1 MTTLPN
7 RQLVTIALG
16 NLGGH
21 EQSVH
26 TEDIALEA
34 DRLAP
39 GRFAWRKYPERI
51 DINVVLQ
58 GLGDARRKRY
68 DAHVAGSNVKGWMLT
83 AEGQIWIKLLVAI
96 DSSELASLVSDA
108 KGSLIAGQRIET
120 HRLATTEAFGLY
132 SSGLQEKI
140 TRKHFFDFLRINEY
154 FSDRAR
160 RRRINLVASSVSGH
174 DVLGPLWAY
183 FRSTYGSELE

>member
-1 MTTLPN
+1 MTQAPI
-7 RQLVTIALG
+7 RQLVTIAIG

-21 EQSVH
+21 DQAVH
-26 TEDIALEA
+26 TEDVALEA

-58 GLGDARRKRY
+58 GLGDARRSRY

-83 AEGQIWIKLLVAI
+83 AEGQIWIKCLVTIA
-96 DSSELASLVSDA
+96 SSELAGLVSDA
-108 KGSLIAGQRIET
+108 RGSLIAGQRIES
-120 HRLATTEAFGLY
+120 HRLAATEACELF
-132 SSGLQEKI
+132 SSGKQEKI

-174 DVLGPLWAY
+174 EALEPLWEH
-183 FRSTYGSELE
+183 FRSAYGSEFV

>member
-1 MTTLPN
+1 MTQAPN
-7 RQLVTIALG
+7 RQLVTIAIG

-21 EQSVH
+21 QQAVH
-26 TEDIALEA
+26 TEDVALEA

-58 GLGDARRKRY
+58 GLGDARRARY

-83 AEGQIWIKLLVAI
+83 AEGQIWIKRQVKAN
-96 DSSELASLVSDA
+96 SSELARAVSDA

-120 HRLATTEAFGLY
+120 HRLATTEAFELY
-132 SSGLQEKI
+132 SSGKQEKI
-140 TRKHFFDFLRINEY
+140 TRKHLFDFLRINEY

-160 RRRINLVASSVSGH
+160 RRRINLVASSISGD
-174 DVLGPLWAY
+174 DVLEPLWEY
-183 FRSTYGSELE
+183 FRSTYGSELL